1 MEAVL
6 GLLVISAGVSH
17 GLETS
22 CDARQNVSQCYGALG
37 GTVYLQLVTD
47 DMGYDEL
54 SFYKDPTGA
63 KTEILRSKK
72 GIWVIRD
79 NRIKDRVDFFI
90 NNGTFRLNNTRST
103 DSGEYLL
110 EYFNSVGISSWT
122 RGLQLFIEAPVSS
135 PQLSSEC
142 LSHGEMK
149 VSCSSEGD
157 GPQYSWTLDGQ
168 TLRDTETSPGDETNT
183 ITLKKGLSGNLTCTI
198 RNNISSDTVSRII
211 SHCPGL
217 IYVNCTLSNGTKVS
231 EWVNATG
238 NTLCV
243 ESTTVATVTESPIS
257 KTSTGM
263 EEKSCDARE
272 HMSCHGALGETVYL
286 QLMNNATGSE
296 LVFKK
301 DPTGANIRIFSM
313 KNNRVRFHDPIKP
326 RSEFFINNGTFRI
339 SNTEKTDSGEYVLEI
354 YDSHGARL
362 STGGVQLIIGGSG
375 FNVFVYFQ
383 LAEVFILMAICLGSY
398 CFYKKKTCPQ
408 EQDDGQ

>member
-211 SHCPGL
+211 SHCPG
-217 IYVNCTLSNGTKVS
+217 
-231 EWVNATG
+231 
-238 NTLCV
+238 
-243 ESTTVATVTESPIS
+243 
-257 KTSTGM
+257 M

-408 EQDDGQ
+408 EQVSRGI